1 MDGIVSTTLV
11 NSTIVFITG
20 LVLRIW
26 LIHAYPIVFG
36 GDSVLRL
43 ANRDHIF
50 LSYQLPLLQ
59 VLIYGVSL
67 ISPNLLIVRFLMALI
82 GAAAGL
88 GFYWLIRCFVS
99 ERTGVIA
106 ALLFTANPF
115 LVEISIV
122 PFQELL
128 MLAGLLFAFAYLF
141 RDKWV
146 AASGSLG
153 LACLTRYEAWI
164 AGPLLAIARGR
175 NPAALLRASL
185 LFGWVPAA
193 WVLIHLGL
201 SAPGTYVIEWPRSPW
216 RLMRWVYLGWITVK
230 NTPAPVLALAIGGL
244 WHAFRK
250 KVFND
255 ARMRLLASFLALFLL
270 GILFSSH
277 GVSPNPEW
285 FVASREAAIVIT
297 AVLVLAAL
305 GLEELSRS
313 SRPWLAS
320 VLAILGL
327 IWCAVDANRFLRR
340 DTSDPHLQ
348 ISYQLAQYLDRSVG
362 AGEKVLI
369 VVKPLPEEMIQDYL
383 GKVLRRQGE
392 TGVAKAR
399 EMMAGMDISPPD
411 CQRTIVHSRIG
422 KPRLT
427 CSGNPTDMQ
436 WIAVWSDSGAT
447 VSTAERTLQIKLQSG
462 TLSVEVYR

>member
-128 MLAGLLFAFAYLF
+128 MLAGLLFAFAYFF

-164 AGPLLAIARGR
+164 AGPVLAIARGR
-175 NPAALLRASL
+175 
-185 LFGWVPAA
+185 V
-193 WVLIHLGL
+193 
-201 SAPGTYVIEWPRSPW
+201 
-216 RLMRWVYLGWITVK
+216 
-230 NTPAPVLALAIGGL
+230 
-244 WHAFRK
+244 
-250 KVFND
+250 
-255 ARMRLLASFLALFLL
+255 
-270 GILFSSH
+270 
-277 GVSPNPEW
+277 
-285 FVASREAAIVIT
+285 
-297 AVLVLAAL
+297 
-305 GLEELSRS
+305 
-313 SRPWLAS
+313 
-320 VLAILGL
+320 
-327 IWCAVDANRFLRR
+327 
-340 DTSDPHLQ
+340 
-348 ISYQLAQYLDRSVG
+348 
-362 AGEKVLI
+362 
-369 VVKPLPEEMIQDYL
+369 
-383 GKVLRRQGE
+383 
-392 TGVAKAR
+392 
-399 EMMAGMDISPPD
+399 
-411 CQRTIVHSRIG
+411 
-422 KPRLT
+422 
-427 CSGNPTDMQ
+427 
-436 WIAVWSDSGAT
+436 
-447 VSTAERTLQIKLQSG
+447 
-462 TLSVEVYR
+462 